1 MFLILQKCE
10 FQINTSVVYQ
20 NACQLALD
28 TKSFGKKRHR
38 PQKVVKG
45 GNCPTTD
52 SSEKGVD
59 VVGGLEETMVNMYI
73 HGWSSMGKR
82 QPNDTLLMI

>member
-1 MFLILQKCE
+1 M
-10 FQINTSVVYQ
+10 
-20 NACQLALD
+20 
-28 TKSFGKKRHR
+28 
-38 PQKVVKG
+38 VKG

-52 SSEKGVD
+52 SSKKGVD
-59 VVGGLEETMVNMYI
+59 VVGGLEETMVDMDI